1 MANLAQSAVLDAGP
15 RPALPPSRRPLPRF
29 FGRGAL
35 ALVLALYTIYT
46 LGPFLWLATMS
57 VRSTAEISASPY
69 GLPTTFHWE
78 QYRSAWVDSDF
89 ATYFWNSTLV
99 VVGAVAVVTLIG
111 AGAAH
116 ALARYRFRGNRLI
129 YAILFSSIIFPPQ
142 ITLISLY
149 QILVEYN
156 LYNSLLGLALVYVSL
171 QLPLTVYLLEGFFAR
186 IPQDL
191 FDAAK
196 MDGYGDL
203 EIFWRI
209 VLPVGMPAIATTL
222 ILNFI
227 QLWNEFLFAVVLITD
242 PDKRTLPIGIRA
254 FMGDHFQD
262 IGMIATGVMVS
273 VIPVIVAYVFFSE
286 KLIRGM
292 TAGAIK

>member
-1 MANLAQSAVLDAGP
+1 MNAS
-15 RPALPPSRRPLPRF
+15 ALPRL
-29 FGRGAL
+29 FGRGTLIAIVGLYTFYAL
-35 ALVLALYTIYT
+35 A
-46 LGPFLWLATMS
+46 PFVWLATMS
-57 VRSTAEISASPY
+57 VRTTGEISLDHYAWPKS
-69 GLPTTFHWE
+69 FHWA
-78 QYRSAWVDSDF
+78 QFRSAWIDSDF
-89 ATYFWNSTLV
+89 ATYFWNSATV
-99 VVGAVAVVTLIG
+99 VIASVLVVTLIG
-111 AGAAH
+111 AAAAH
-116 ALARYRFRGNRLI
+116 CLARFRFVGNRLI
-129 YAILFSSIIFPPQ
+129 YVVLFSSIILPPQ

-149 QILVEYN
+149 QILVDYN
-156 LYNSLLGLALVYVSL
+156 LYDNLLGLSLVYVSL

-196 MDGYGDL
+196 IDGYGDM
-203 EIFWRI
+203 EIFWR
-209 VLPVGMPAIATTL
+209 VVVPVGMPAIAMTM

-242 PDKRTLPIGIRA
+242 PSKRTLPIGIRA

-262 IGMIATGVMVS
+262 IGMIATGVMIS
-273 VIPVIVAYVFFSE
+273 VVPVIGFYVFFSE